1 MMTISS
7 TDSLSITS
15 LLAVSA
21 CPAASGVAGVRAGA
35 GESWAYTLADLQAYL
50 GQFPAAHYSHGG
62 REPLLYCTVLLLS
75 LQFRAAVAFLAQDA
89 SARDYRVD
97 APHLAIALTHHQVT
111 CPTPITRLR
120 RHV

>member
-1 MMTISS
+1 M
-7 TDSLSITS
+7 
-15 LLAVSA
+15 
-21 CPAASGVAGVRAGA
+21 RAGA
-35 GESWAYTLADLQAYL
+35 GEYTLSDLQAYL

-97 APHLAIALTHHQVT
+97 APHLAIALTAHQVLALISNLPRFNLPRWAGVKLAMSCLLLHSVQPGT
-111 CPTPITRLR
+111 CE
-120 RHV
+120 